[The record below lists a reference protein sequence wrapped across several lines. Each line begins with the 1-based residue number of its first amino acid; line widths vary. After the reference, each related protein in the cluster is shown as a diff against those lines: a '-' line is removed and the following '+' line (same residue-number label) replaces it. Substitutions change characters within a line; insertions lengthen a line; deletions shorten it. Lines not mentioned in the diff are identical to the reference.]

1 MRSIFV
7 GIEYAGKTTLI
18 DLLSEYYQRRKL
30 YTHWD
35 DHFTIPDS
43 SLSPESQASMIN
55 FPDDVKERFQRM
67 QIQYHIE
74 VIKNHPN
81 TLISG
86 WHIEDAVYSSMYG
99 SDPENPYYT
108 GYLHHHQRF
117 YEAQVLAHDL
127 PDVVLIH
134 VTASD
139 DTIRERMRARP
150 HKYQIIKEDH
160 ISEIR
165 QRFEDEIAD
174 SIFTI
179 RRRKVLLDTT
189 GKTPQD
195 SFDELLL
202 LTEPLITPG
211 ELAARALPIPDGD
224 YDVIYENGVRKMI
237 PKAGECF

>member
-18 DLLSEYYQRRKL
+18 NLLADYYQRRKL
-30 YTHWD
+30 STHWD

-43 SLSPESQASMIN
+43 SLSPESQALMVN

-86 WHIEDAVYSSMYG
+86 WYIEEAVYSALYG
-99 SDPENPYYT
+99 GDPTNPYYE

-117 YEAQVLAHDL
+117 YEAQVLAHHL

-139 DTIRERMRARP
+139 EAIRERIKADP
-150 HKYQIIKEDH
+150 HKYQIIKGDD
-160 ISEIR
+160 IPEIKR
-165 QRFEDEIAD
+165 RFEQE
-174 SIFTI
+174 
-179 RRRKVLLDTT
+179 
-189 GKTPQD
+189 
-195 SFDELLL
+195 SFDELLT
-202 LTEPLITPG
+202 LTEPLVTPG
-211 ELAARALPIPDGD
+211 ELAIRALPIPEGD
-224 YDVIYENGVRKMI
+224 YAVKYENGVRKMI
-237 PKAGECF
+237 PM

>member
-18 DLLSEYYQRRKL
+18 NLLADYYQRRKL
-30 YTHWD
+30 STYWD

-43 SLSPESQASMIN
+43 SLSPESQALMVN

-86 WHIEDAVYSSMYG
+86 WYIEEAVYSALYG
-99 SDPENPYYT
+99 GDPTNPYYE

-117 YEAQVLAHDL
+117 YEAQVLAHHL

-139 DTIRERMRARP
+139 EAIRERIKADP
-150 HKYQIIKEDH
+150 HKYQIIKGDD
-160 ISEIR
+160 IPEIKR
-165 QRFEDEIAD
+165 RFEQE
-174 SIFTI
+174 
-179 RRRKVLLDTT
+179 
-189 GKTPQD
+189 
-195 SFDELLL
+195 SFDELLT
-202 LTEPLITPG
+202 LTEPLVTPG
-211 ELAARALPIPDGD
+211 ELAIRALPIPEGD
-224 YDVIYENGVRKMI
+224 YAVKYENGVRKMI
-237 PKAGECF
+237 PM